1 MRLLYGGLDVGS
13 SNCHFT
19 ALDGDGAI
27 EASAEIPTSE
37 LHITALLSSFKS
49 DEKLKLHLEASELS
63 RWIRSVVTER
73 VPNVEEVVISD
84 PKRIMW
90 ITRDPQKGDK
100 VDSLK
105 LADLLRHGTTH
116 PVYYSDNGKM
126 SSFKKCV
133 QNHES
138 LVKERSRSMH
148 KIKAGLRWLGIII
161 KDDSPFRKSQRER
174 ILGEIEDPLQ
184 RLDIEDQYVLLDQK
198 GELCKRAEKRMK
210 KFSKNWPIIEKF
222 MEVPGIGLI
231 LACRFF
237 AYVQTPWRFSTK
249 RKLWKFFG
257 LGITDRSS
265 DGKPLGFKRLDWN
278 GVPTL
283 KGLSSTAFR
292 IAIGRCEDNSFRRTY
307 YRSLRNT
314 NNAVHARL
322 TVQRKIVTVLWT
334 MWKNNEAYDD
344 SK

>member
-19 ALDGDGAI
+19 ALDSDGAV
-27 EASAEIPTSE
+27 EASTEIPTSE
-37 LHITALLSSFKS
+37 LHITALLSSLNS
-49 DEKLKLHLEASELS
+49 DEKIKLHLEASELS
-63 RWIRSVVTER
+63 RWIRDVILER
-73 VPNVEEVVISD
+73 VPNIEEVVISD

-105 LADLLRHGTTH
+105 LADLLRMGTTH
-116 PVYYSDNGKM
+116 PVYYSDDGKM

-138 LVKERSRSMH
+138 LVEECSRSKN
-148 KIKAGLRWLGIII
+148 KIKATLRWLGMIF
-161 KDDSPFRKSQRER
+161 KDDIPFRKSQREI
-174 ILGEIEDPLQ
+174 ILNEIKEPIQ
-184 RLDIEDQYVLLDQK
+184 KQDIEDQYKLLDQK
-198 GELCKRAEKRMK
+198 DELRKKAEKRMRK
-210 KFSKNWPIIEKF
+210 LSKNWPIIEKF

-237 AYVQTPWRFSTK
+237 AYVQTPWRFATK
-249 RKLWKFFG
+249 RKLWKFGG
-257 LGITDRSS
+257 LGITARSS

-283 KGLSSTAFR
+283 KALSHSAFR
-292 IAIGRCEDNSFRRTY
+292 VAIGQCEDNSFKRTY
-307 YRSLRNT
+307 YRSLHNT
-314 NNAVHARL
+314 NNADHARL
-322 TVQRKIVTVLWT
+322 TVQRKILTVLWT
-334 MWKNNEAYDD
+334 MWKNNERYDD